1 MEPLSALSI
10 ATAVIQFLDFT
21 GKVVSGTWQIYRGQ
35 PPEETEPNSDVASI
49 TTSLQEVTR
58 SLKASKDK
66 ASLQPWSSQDTAI
79 SKLAES
85 CTEVGEQLLA
95 LLNRLR
101 AQSERRVWQSFRTAL
116 RTIWS
121 DKDIEKLSQ
130 KLENYRQQISMHILI
145 ALR

>member
-21 GKVVSGTWQIYRGQ
+21 GKIVSGTWQIYRGQ
-35 PPEETEPNSDVASI
+35 PPKKTEANSDVASI
-49 TTSLQEVTR
+49 TESLHGVTKSLQ
-58 SLKASKDK
+58 ASKNK
-66 ASLQPWSSQDTAI
+66 SRLQPWSSQDAAI

-85 CTEVGEQLLA
+85 CTEVGEQLLT

-101 AQSERRVWQSFRTAL
+101 AQSNHRVWPSFRTAL
-116 RTIWS
+116 RTVWS
-121 DKDIEKLSQ
+121 EKDIERLCQ
-130 KLENYRQQISMHILI
+130 TLENYRQQISMHILI